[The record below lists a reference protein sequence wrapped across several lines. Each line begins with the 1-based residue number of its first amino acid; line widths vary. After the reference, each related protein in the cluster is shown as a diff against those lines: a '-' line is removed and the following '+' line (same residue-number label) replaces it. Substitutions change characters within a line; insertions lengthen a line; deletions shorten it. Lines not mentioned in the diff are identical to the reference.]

1 MADSIVSASG
11 VYVATEA
18 TGNSTVSASGVYV
31 ATEATGNSTVSAAFV
46 YVATIPP
53 PVGGVLKVAGNVTV
67 TINSVAIT
75 NYIDNSRLE
84 AIVKAFQSTVF
95 SSAAEQSIPTQA
107 AWAFPL
113 GGKWSIESDGVLALL
128 ALQKTEVPFVVTFG
142 TVSYSWLLAFL
153 ADYTVTA
160 PAPREAI
167 VWLASVACQGVPTW
181 SGG

>member
-31 ATEATGNSTVSAAFV
+31 ATEATGNSTVSASGV
-46 YVATIPP
+46 YVATKAPGP
-53 PVGGVLKVAGNVTV
+53 GSVTV
-67 TINSVAIT
+67 TINGVAIT

-84 AIVKAFQSTVF
+84 AIVKVFQSTVF
-95 SSAAEQSIPTQA
+95 SSAAQESIPTQA

-128 ALQKTEVPFVVTFG
+128 ASQKTEVPFVVTFG